1 MRETRRLKL
10 IIYFHN
16 CLRVMEK
23 YSMTFLCVYVRW
35 NQVKRVIRQEKRS
48 LRKSLSGI
56 VVFLLL
62 LRRCKASGGSLGRT
76 FRC

>member
-23 YSMTFLCVYVRW
+23 HSMTFFVRIC
-35 NQVKRVIRQEKRS
+35 QVKRGYS
-48 LRKSLSGI
+48 SGKKE
-56 VVFLLL
+56 VFG
-62 LRRCKASGGSLGRT
+62 KVYQV
-76 FRC
+76 

>member
-23 YSMTFLCVYVRW
+23 YSMTFFVRIC
-35 NQVKRVIRQEKRS
+35 QVKRGYSSGKKKSSEKFIRYS
-48 LRKSLSGI
+48 C
-56 VVFLLL
+56 FLALVT
-62 LRRCKASGGSLGRT
+62 AV
-76 FRC
+76 